1 MPGNIISKLFEL
13 ARLDS
18 VVKLG
23 IGPTNM
29 SKHNQLVFTKAVVAR
44 ALDAQVVQSRDSS
57 GLQQKEWAA
66 AADFAANEDK
76 QMQVQHVT
84 AFLLKKQEWVF
95 GDYEPG
101 LSQLSQR

>member
-44 ALDAQVVQSRDSS
+44 ALDALVVQSRDSS
-57 GLQQKEWAA
+57 GLQQKVPSE
-66 AADFAANEDK
+66 
-76 QMQVQHVT
+76 Q
-84 AFLLKKQEWVF
+84 LLQFSLQTKTNKCRCSM
-95 GDYEPG
+95 
-101 LSQLSQR
+101 L